1 MLSAVIIC
9 AILIVVYCKK
19 ATITI
24 DIYRQ
29 KTRDSNECDSLEEYI
44 AVAAGMPLV
53 KNSGGLNFV
62 LWLVY
67 SFGLLLVA
75 VFSEAAF
82 EKLFDAPADLFDIP
96 TNLIIYLCLF
106 AYAPLGGLFLAVIPY
121 IRKNRLQP
129 FIKEAT
135 KYISWVPS
143 DSSLMTADGF
153 FFDIISCGGASD
165 RQLAAVRNFRDR
177 CIAGGSFDFMQTEL
191 YLKSLNSLRKMK
203 YMQPAYG
210 ELFKRIEAAQAVNE
224 VMAAAELPEAKIGE
238 ELWSTEYDIVCRIKE
253 KANSGVFHI
262 AINGS
267 VKSLHRSDIEQIVKG
282 YRALHYHEWTE
293 DKAFNEMLCL
303 AVGHYLLSNN
313 LNRRQLSEIGEFLEK
328 ETSGRLS
335 ELIRGGLL
343 VNYRWVRPARGPCQ
357 YNVGSSYHSEEVLFE
372 GNDMYSYDGEFRDY

>member
-1 MLSAVIIC
+1 MLSAVVIC

-67 SFGLLLVA
+67 SFGLLSVA
-75 VFSEAAF
+75 VLSEAAF

-106 AYAPLGGLFLAVIPY
+106 VYAPLGGLFLVVIPY

-129 FIKEAT
+129 FIKKAAQ
-135 KYISWVPS
+135 YISWVPS

-153 FFDIISCGGASD
+153 FFDIISSGGASD

-177 CIAGGSFDFMQTEL
+177 CIAGGNFDFMQTEL

-210 ELFKRIEAAQAVNE
+210 ELFKRIEAARAVNE

-238 ELWSTEYDIVCRIKE
+238 DLWSTKYDIECRIKE
-253 KANSGVFHI
+253 TITKKILFSEI
-262 AINGS
+262 
-267 VKSLHRSDIEQIVKG
+267 KSTLHSSYIDQIVKG
-282 YRALHYHEWTE
+282 YRALDYHEWTE

-313 LNRRQLSEIGEFLEK
+313 LNRKQLSEVGEFLEK

-343 VNYRWVRPARGPCQ
+343 VNYRWVRPARGPYH